1 MSTSMA
7 AVCKQLETS
16 ADNTDSEMLT
26 LQLEDRLQ
34 QAQQEN
40 TAVVK
45 DVADMKV
52 AMMRLQTQRLK
63 SGSKASLEVDMAL
76 AKVGR
81 RAHQHLLRFADGKSG
96 VRGRSEGHDGR
107 LRRCSHLCWMC

>member
-1 MSTSMA
+1 MV
-7 AVCKQLETS
+7 AVCKQLGTT
-16 ADNTDSEMLT
+16 ADDTDSDLLT

-76 AKVGR
+76 AKVGPS
-81 RAHQHLLRFADGKSG
+81 ADQHLLKFGDSN
-96 VRGRSEGHDGR
+96 
-107 LRRCSHLCWMC
+107 

>member
-1 MSTSMA
+1 MA
-7 AVCKQLETS
+7 AVCKQLKPT
-16 ADNTDSEMLT
+16 ADNTDSDLLT

-76 AKVGR
+76 AKVVHS
-81 RAHQHLLRFADGKSG
+81 ADQHVLMVADGKSE
-96 VRGRSEGHDGR
+96 VEGLD
-107 LRRCSHLCWMC
+107 